1 MSSPAITSA
10 STEFLALVNVLA
22 DAAGAESMRHFRMPL
37 DIITK
42 ADDSPVTLADRA
54 AETAMRA
61 ILGAQRPADGIYGEE
76 HGAERLDAEH
86 VWVLDPIDG
95 TRSFITGSP
104 LWGTLIGV
112 LARDARAGDGTG
124 RVVLGL
130 IDMPVLG
137 ERWIGQAG
145 IGAQRNGVAVQASQ
159 CSSVAQA
166 RIVTTSPD
174 LFSADEL
181 HAFDVLSKRCAMRR
195 FGGDCYG
202 YAQLAGGTIDLVV
215 EAGLQPSDYLG
226 PAGLIEAA
234 GGVITDWRGR
244 PLGLHSNGRVIAAA
258 TPALHAQAL
267 VALRDVP
274 EQSALVA

>member
-1 MSSPAITSA
+1 MSSTT
-10 STEFLALVNVLA
+10 STEFLRVANALA
-22 DAAGAESMRHFRMPL
+22 DAAGTESMRHFRTPL

-76 HGAERLDAEH
+76 HGPERLDAEH
-86 VWVLDPIDG
+86 IWVLDPIDG

-112 LARDARAGDGTG
+112 LERNAGTADSDGTG
-124 RVVLGL
+124 RIVLGL
-130 IDMPVLG
+130 VDMPVLG
-137 ERWIGQAG
+137 ERWIGQLG
-145 IGAQRNGVAVQASQ
+145 IGAQRNGVAVKVSQ
-159 CSSVAQA
+159 CNSVAHA

-174 LFSADEL
+174 IFSTDEL
-181 HAFDVLSKRCAMRR
+181 QAFDALSKRCAMRR

-215 EAGLQPSDYLG
+215 EAGLQPYDYLG

-244 PLGLHSNGRVIAAA
+244 PLGLQSNGRVLAAA
-258 TPALHAQAL
+258 TAALHAEAL
-267 VALRDVP
+267 VTLRDVP
-274 EQSALVA
+274 EFVA